1 MGYELVRQIEM
12 RFRDVPRIVYAAQV
26 AKGRIVKCDK
36 CEGARRN
43 CKGECL
49 MKVIYGVCCGLD
61 VHKKVITASL
71 MSRTGDTVIKT
82 FNTTTNELK
91 AMVEWLK
98 VTDCEQVAMESTGVY
113 WKPVYNILELAGIP
127 AMVVNASHMKA
138 IPGRKTDIKD
148 AEWIA
153 DLLRHGLLR
162 GSFIPEKNQREYREL
177 VRYRNSRTEERAR
190 EINRLQ
196 KMLEGMNIKL
206 GDFVSDIMGKSASK
220 MLGLVLAHDE
230 LTDEQISQASHGGL
244 KASLDE
250 LKEALIGIITPLQR
264 ELVTIVLDVIAEQSS
279 QIAKV
284 EALIRKYTKE
294 AYDEAAKKLE
304 AMPGIGTISAQAII
318 AEIGIDMSRFPTAN
332 HLCAWAGVVPGNNE
346 SAGKRKN
353 AKSRKG
359 NKHLKKTL
367 IQCATSAVKN
377 KNSFFHAQHQRLV
390 VRKGSNKAT
399 TAVAHTMLIAIY
411 HVLSGD
417 EFKDLG
423 ADYYTKFN
431 KEKKIKSHLK
441 QLQKLGWT
449 PLDAKSA

>member
-1 MGYELVRQIEM
+1 
-12 RFRDVPRIVYAAQV
+12 
-26 AKGRIVKCDK
+26 
-36 CEGARRN
+36 
-43 CKGECL
+43 
-49 MKVIYGVCCGLD
+49 
-61 VHKKVITASL
+61 
-71 MSRTGDTVIKT
+71 
-82 FNTTTNELK
+82 
-91 AMVEWLK
+91 
-98 VTDCEQVAMESTGVY
+98 
-113 WKPVYNILELAGIP
+113 
-127 AMVVNASHMKA
+127 MKA
-138 IPGRKTDIKD
+138 IPGRKTDVDD

-162 GSFIPEKNQREYREL
+162 GSFIPEKDQREYREL

-206 GDFVSDIMGKSASK
+206 GDFVSDIMGKSAGK
-220 MLGLVLAHDE
+220 MLGLALSNVE
-230 LTDEQISQASHGGL
+230 LTDEQIMNVSHGNL

-250 LKEALIGIITPLQR
+250 LKESLVGIITPLQR
-264 ELVTIVLDVIAEQSS
+264 ELVTIVLDVIAEQSV

-284 EALIRKYTKE
+284 EALIRKYTNE
-294 AYDEAAKKLE
+294 AYEETAKKLE
-304 AMPGIGTISAQAII
+304 DMPGIGVISAQAII

-353 AKSRKG
+353 SKSRKG

-367 IQCATSAVKN
+367 TQCATSAVKN
-377 KNSFFHAQHQRLV
+377 KNSFFHAQYQRLV

-399 TAVAHTMLIAIY
+399 VAVAHTMLIAIY
-411 HVLSGD
+411 HVLSGN

-423 ADYYTKFN
+423 ADYYTQFN
-431 KEKKIKSHLK
+431 RDKKINSHLK

-449 PLDAKSA
+449 PPETKTA

>member
-1 MGYELVRQIEM
+1 M
-12 RFRDVPRIVYAAQV
+12 RV
-26 AKGRIVKCDK
+26 
-36 CEGARRN
+36 
-43 CKGECL
+43 L
-49 MKVIYGVCCGLD
+49 YGVCCGLD
-61 VHKKVITASL
+61 VHKKEITAAL
-71 MSRTGDTVIKT
+71 MTGEEEYVVKT
-82 FNTTTNELK
+82 FGSTTSALRK
-91 AMVEWLK
+91 MVNWLK
-98 VTDCEQVAMESTGVY
+98 EVGCEYVAMESTGVY
-113 WKPVYNILELAGIP
+113 WKPVYNIFEIEGIP

-138 IPGRKTDIKD
+138 IPGRKTDVND
-148 AEWIA
+148 AQWIA

-162 GSFIPEKNQREYREL
+162 ASFIPEKEQREYREL
-177 VRYRNSRTEERAR
+177 VRYRTSRTEERAR

-206 GDFVSDIMGKSASK
+206 GDFVSNIMGKSAGRLLS
-220 MLGLVLAHDE
+220 MALSHDE
-230 LTDEQISQASHGGL
+230 LTDEQIKEASDIRL

-250 LKEALIGIITPLQR
+250 LKESLTGIITPLQR
-264 ELVTIVLDVIAEQSS
+264 ELVLMVIEVIGEQTA

-284 EALIRKYTKE
+284 EALIKKYTKE

-304 AMPGIGTISAQAII
+304 AMPGIGTKSAQAII

-332 HLCAWAGVVPGNNE
+332 HLCSWAGVVPGNNE
-346 SAGKRKN
+346 SGGKRKN

-367 IQCATSAVKN
+367 SQSATSAIKN

-399 TAVAHTMLIAIY
+399 IAVAHTMLIAIY
-411 HVLSGD
+411 HMLSGK

-423 ADYYTKFN
+423 ADYYSQFN
-431 KEKKIKSHLK
+431 KEKKIWSHLK

-449 PLDAKSA
+449 PPEVKAV

>member
-1 MGYELVRQIEM
+1 M
-12 RFRDVPRIVYAAQV
+12 RV
-26 AKGRIVKCDK
+26 
-36 CEGARRN
+36 
-43 CKGECL
+43 L
-49 MKVIYGVCCGLD
+49 YGVCCGLD
-61 VHKKVITASL
+61 VHKKEITAAL
-71 MSRTGDTVIKT
+71 MTGEEEYVVKT
-82 FNTTTNELK
+82 FSSTTSALRE
-91 AMVEWLK
+91 MVSWLK
-98 VTDCEQVAMESTGVY
+98 EVGCEYVAMESTGVY
-113 WKPVYNILELAGIP
+113 WKPVYNIFEIEGIP

-138 IPGRKTDIKD
+138 IPGRKTDVND
-148 AEWIA
+148 AQWIA

-162 GSFIPEKNQREYREL
+162 ASFIPEKEQREYREL
-177 VRYRNSRTEERAR
+177 VRYRTSRTEERAR

-206 GDFVSDIMGKSASK
+206 GDFVSDIMGKSAGRLLS
-220 MLGLVLAHDE
+220 MALSHDE
-230 LTDEQISQASHGGL
+230 LTDEQIKEASDIRL

-250 LKEALIGIITPLQR
+250 LKESLTGIITPLQR
-264 ELVTIVLDVIAEQSS
+264 ELVLMVIEVIGEQTA

-284 EALIRKYTKE
+284 EALIKKYTKE

-304 AMPGIGTISAQAII
+304 AMPGIGTKSAQAII

-332 HLCAWAGVVPGNNE
+332 HLCSWAGVVPGNNE
-346 SAGKRKN
+346 SGGKRKN

-367 IQCATSAVKN
+367 SQSATSAIKN

-399 TAVAHTMLIAIY
+399 IAVAHTMLIAIY
-411 HVLSGD
+411 HILSGK

-423 ADYYTKFN
+423 ADYYSQFN
-431 KEKKIKSHLK
+431 KEKKIWSHLK

-449 PLDAKSA
+449 PPEVKAV

>member
-1 MGYELVRQIEM
+1 V
-12 RFRDVPRIVYAAQV
+12 
-26 AKGRIVKCDK
+26 
-36 CEGARRN
+36 
-43 CKGECL
+43 
-49 MKVIYGVCCGLD
+49 
-61 VHKKVITASL
+61 
-71 MSRTGDTVIKT
+71 
-82 FNTTTNELK
+82 
-91 AMVEWLK
+91 
-98 VTDCEQVAMESTGVY
+98 
-113 WKPVYNILELAGIP
+113 
-127 AMVVNASHMKA
+127 
-138 IPGRKTDIKD
+138 
-148 AEWIA
+148 
-153 DLLRHGLLR
+153 
-162 GSFIPEKNQREYREL
+162 
-177 VRYRNSRTEERAR
+177 
-190 EINRLQ
+190 
-196 KMLEGMNIKL
+196 
-206 GDFVSDIMGKSASK
+206 
-220 MLGLVLAHDE
+220 LGLVLAHDE